1 MGIRTKFN
9 SMGVSVDNL
18 DEWDGKTFIISTSP
32 SYDSEFIL
40 TPNNTTE
47 PYINPITIDWGDGT
61 IETYSEGSITHEYV
75 DKSSS
80 YDIIIKSET
89 GKMPFISFGRY
100 DGSFEEI
107 KTPLMECYNGQNL
120 ETNFSSVFSGF
131 NGLNILPNVFIKNPQ
146 IINLSNAFSGDAN
159 LKKITTIPSELFD
172 YCPNIRTLKTCF
184 STTYS
189 LKSVPDTIF
198 DNIINKDTL
207 NLNSCFASCRNLS
220 KIPELW
226 TKLPNN
232 SSHFVCFWG
241 CNNASNYIDC
251 PYDWGGPTSIKLNV
265 TPSDYQSE
273 FTTGNNYYE
282 VISSSKDF
290 AYTDFYGKINYK
302 VYKDGYVP
310 YSSSVEGEQRVETI
324 VLKERNIPVTITATP
339 SDANINITVY
349 GETTSGVGNLTVM
362 VGEDAELDYEVF
374 LDGYNMKSETLNINE
389 LTNISVELKNIK
401 TIYNLEYPFTN
412 TDLDVENDLFKYNF
426 YVDDESQSIV
436 GASNNYSYLII
447 PPITNEVN
455 LRIIIDAGYL
465 CTTSWTTCYIYLGTQ
480 PFNNNRDI
488 VGNEITDGNGQYIVA
503 FYNNASTKPT
513 TYRTTKNIP
522 IELNTQYY
530 ISMNT
535 DSSDKDT
542 GRVDLYSV
550 KVVADDTTT

>member
-18 DEWDGKTFIISTSP
+18 DGWDGKTFIISTSP

-61 IETYSEGSITHEYV
+61 IETYSEGSITHEYIN
-75 DKSSS
+75 KSNS

-89 GKMPFISFGRY
+89 GKMPFISFSRY

-107 KTPLMECYNGQNL
+107 KTPLMECYNGKNL
-120 ETNFSSVFSGF
+120 QTDFSNVFSGF
-131 NGLNILPNVFIKNPQ
+131 NGLNILPNVFVKNPQ
-146 IINLSNAFSGDAN
+146 IISFTNAFSGDPN

-172 YCPNIRTLKTCF
+172 CCPNIRTLSSCF
-184 STTYS
+184 SNTYS
-189 LKSVPDTIF
+189 LKSIPDTIF
-198 DNIINKDTL
+198 DNIVDKDTL
-207 NLNSCFASCRNLS
+207 NLNSCFVSCRNLS

-226 TKLPNN
+226 IKFPNN
-232 SSHFVCFWG
+232 SFHYTCFWG

-273 FTTGNNYYE
+273 FITGNNYYE
-282 VISSSKDF
+282 VISNSKDF

-310 YSSSVEGEQRVETI
+310 YSNSVEGEQRVETI
-324 VLKERNIPVTITATP
+324 ILKERNIPVTITATP
-339 SDANINITVY
+339 SNANINITVY
-349 GETTSGVGNLTVM
+349 GETTSGVGSLTVM
-362 VGEDAELDYEVF
+362 VGEDAELNYEVF

-389 LTNISVELKNIK
+389 STNISVELQNIK

-412 TDLDVENDLFKYNF
+412 TDLDVENDLFNYNF

-436 GASNNYSYLII
+436 GASDNYSNLII

-465 CTTSWTTCYIYLGTQ
+465 CTTSWNTCYIYLGTQ

-530 ISMNT
+530 ISMKT
-535 DSSDKDT
+535 DSSNKDT
-542 GRVDLYSV
+542 GRIDLYSV